1 MTGFNRIIAAIA
13 VTGAAVTFSAAAA
26 AYETDQFYNR
36 SQPIADSTEA
46 LNRKVNETLTEIV
59 ADWRKDHNE
68 KALVDDIYHTLG
80 GHHWVD
86 KIERWA
92 EHSPEVDRL
101 ETARYD
107 SIYAGLPIWSVRT
120 TFLFGIG
127 STIRVN
133 DQLIGTD
140 KLGHFFSQG
149 RKFYRRYLK
158 YGSEEESTRQSV
170 FTETAIFGSGT
181 TGAFSN
187 ADLVANYEGHRFYRS
202 LFEDDIVSGKPA
214 IVRWENGGWIIQR
227 EFDWADHVNEY
238 WDEALNMNDFDF
250 LLYGHMRKRL
260 VSLCPQYWEHPALYT
275 LENEEEL
282 KSRYA
287 HLGMR
292 DSWFLR
298 LDTLCLAETPQ
309 QSDSLVA
316 AGNEPESGQGA
327 PSGQSTAAEDHT
339 EDESLKNTR
348 QSSGVSLGPKP

>member
-59 ADWRKDHNE
+59 AARRKDHDQ
-68 KALVDDIYHTLG
+68 KAFVDDIYHTLG

-92 EHSPEVDRL
+92 MKSPEVDKL
-101 ETARYD
+101 ETTRYD
-107 SIYAGLPIWSVRT
+107 SIYGGLPFWSVRT

-158 YGSEEESTRQSV
+158 YGSEEESAGQSV

-202 LFEDDIVSGKPA
+202 LFEGNVVPGKPA
-214 IVRWENGGWIIQR
+214 IVRWESGGWIIQR

-238 WDEALNMNDFDF
+238 WDEALNVNDFDV
-250 LLYGHMRKRL
+250 LLYGHMRKKL
-260 VSLCPQYWEHPALYT
+260 VNLCPQYWENPALYT

-298 LDTLCLAETPQ
+298 LDTLCLAEAPQ
-309 QSDSLVA
+309 KSDSLVVT
-316 AGNEPESGQGA
+316 GNDPEPGRSV
-327 PSGQSTAAEDHT
+327 PSVQSTAAEDQI
-339 EDESLKNTR
+339 EDESLKNTH
-348 QSSGVSLGPKP
+348 QLSGVFLDSKP